1 MSYALQTLWH
11 EKARYAAGVG
21 AVAFSA
27 VLIVLQVGLLLGLF
41 TLTSIPVDHTSADI
55 WVGAQDVRSVDL
67 GQGIAT
73 NLHLARLS
81 EKPGLVGQPEVFLAN
96 FANMIR
102 PDGGMERVF
111 VLGSSLDPGAA
122 GALDVLTADHR
133 AALTMPNGVVVDESD
148 LKRMNLK
155 GIGDTAKING
165 VEVTVVG
172 TVRGLRSL
180 AAPWVL
186 CSVTTA
192 RKVLANFVHDDQ
204 TSYLLARADSPPRAA
219 QIVKELRAEYP
230 DMSVYTADD
239 FSFNCRWYWLTRTKA
254 GIAIGYAALL
264 GLLVGAVI
272 TAQTLFSATMA
283 SAKEFAT
290 LLALGVPRAR
300 IYGLVMAQSWWV
312 GVFGVL
318 VSVPVVWGLAELA
331 RLGGAPVML
340 RWEVVVGA
348 AVVTISTALV
358 SGLFALRSVRRI
370 EPMSLLR

>member
-165 VEVTVVG
+165 VEVTV
-172 TVRGLRSL
+172 
-180 AAPWVL
+180 
-186 CSVTTA
+186 
-192 RKVLANFVHDDQ
+192 
-204 TSYLLARADSPPRAA
+204 
-219 QIVKELRAEYP
+219 
-230 DMSVYTADD
+230 
-239 FSFNCRWYWLTRTKA
+239 
-254 GIAIGYAALL
+254 
-264 GLLVGAVI
+264 
-272 TAQTLFSATMA
+272 
-283 SAKEFAT
+283 
-290 LLALGVPRAR
+290 
-300 IYGLVMAQSWWV
+300 
-312 GVFGVL
+312 
-318 VSVPVVWGLAELA
+318 
-331 RLGGAPVML
+331 
-340 RWEVVVGA
+340 
-348 AVVTISTALV
+348 
-358 SGLFALRSVRRI
+358 
-370 EPMSLLR
+370 